1 MPKIIKNGIIE
12 NLKLTPETL
21 LAVAGAFLPL
31 VGAVLVFLAIV
42 VTAFVVLADPLIAAA
57 VFVIVIVVV
66 AFLAYG
72 LTTTLINRIIRNKLK
87 Q

>member
-12 NLKLTPETL
+12 NLKLTPETIF
-21 LAVAGAFLPL
+21 AVAFAFFPL

-42 VTAFVVLADPLIAAA
+42 VTAFIFLADPLIAAA